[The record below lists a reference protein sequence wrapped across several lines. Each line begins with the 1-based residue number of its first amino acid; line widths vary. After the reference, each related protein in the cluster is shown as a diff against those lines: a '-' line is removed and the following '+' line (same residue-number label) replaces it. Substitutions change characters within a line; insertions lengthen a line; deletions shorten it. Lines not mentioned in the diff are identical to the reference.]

1 MSSEEYFQEA
11 RQVAHAHLRQEIA
24 SGVYP
29 PYAVRKVS
37 DALVERYDLDS
48 GEWDRIIESLW
59 QIASP
64 KDDGPQT

>member
-1 MSSEEYFQEA
+1 MSSEEYFEEA
-11 RQVAHAHLRQEIA
+11 WQFAHARLREEIA

-37 DALVERYDLDS
+37 DALIERYEFDS

-64 KDDGPQT
+64 KDDPQT